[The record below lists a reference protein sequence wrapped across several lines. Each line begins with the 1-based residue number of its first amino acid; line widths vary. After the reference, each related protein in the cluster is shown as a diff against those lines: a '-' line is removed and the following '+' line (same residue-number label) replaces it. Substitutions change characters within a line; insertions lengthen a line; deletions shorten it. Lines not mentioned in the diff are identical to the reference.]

1 MKKVGG
7 LISFSLVGVL
17 LIIGMLLFNNFS
29 GAAAASANI
38 GFVDMETLQKELP
51 EYQSLAQTIKDKE
64 SEYNLFRGY
73 IYQEHQ
79 TAVKDLE
86 KKINQEKSGKS
97 EDAQATLDKKLQ
109 SEIKKKTEE
118 LNTRLSGK
126 LSEIQDYLKEQ
137 DRIVWEKLQKLIN
150 EVATEKS
157 VSVVL
162 DKKSVYYGGKDLTK
176 DVIEKAK
183 KKAEEDG
190 KNTKT
195 ESKGNKESKPAGK

>member
-7 LISFSLVGVL
+7 LISISLVGVL
-17 LIIGMLLFNNFS
+17 LIVGMFLFSNFS
-29 GAAAASANI
+29 RVEAALPGI
-38 GFVDMETLQKELP
+38 GIVDMETLQKELP
-51 EYQSLAQTIKDKE
+51 EYQNLAQTVKDKE

-86 KKINQEKSGKS
+86 KKISQEKSGKS
-97 EDAQATLDKKLQ
+97 EDAQASLDKKLQ

-137 DRIVWEKLQKLIN
+137 ESIVREKVMKLIN
-150 EVATEKS
+150 EVATEKN
-157 VSVVL
+157 VYVVV
-162 DKKSVYYGGKDLTK
+162 DQKAVYYGGKDITK

-183 KKAEEDG
+183 KNAELDG

-195 ESKGNKESKPAGK
+195 ENKANKESKPASK

>member
-29 GAAAASANI
+29 GAAAASVNVGI
-38 GFVDMETLQKELP
+38 VDMETLQKELP
-51 EYQSLAQTIKDKE
+51 DYQSLKQTIKDKE

-97 EDAQATLDKKLQ
+97 DDVQASLDKKLQ
-109 SEIKKKTEE
+109 SDIKKKTEE
-118 LNTRLSGK
+118 LNTRLSEK
-126 LSEIQDYLKEQ
+126 LAEIQEYLGKQ
-137 DRIVWEKLQKLIN
+137 EKTVEEKIQKLIG
-150 EVATEKS
+150 EVADEKG

-162 DKKSVYYGGKDLTK
+162 DKKAVYHGGKDLTK

-183 KKAEEDG
+183 KQTEMDN

-195 ESKGNKESKPAGK
+195 ESKGNKESKPASK